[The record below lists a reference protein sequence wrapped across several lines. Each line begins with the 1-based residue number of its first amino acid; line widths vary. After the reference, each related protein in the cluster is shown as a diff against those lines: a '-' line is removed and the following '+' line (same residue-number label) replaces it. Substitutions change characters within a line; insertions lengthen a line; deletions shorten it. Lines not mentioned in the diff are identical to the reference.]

1 MGRVVRP
8 GRTKGDSVVAKEDT
22 ADTASGAAQD
32 VVPDAAQDVAPGAGK
47 PPAVEPD
54 GGTALVAWLA
64 RMRDESPVWRD
75 GEGHVH
81 LFRHEDIQRVLA
93 DPATFSSDTVGRLTG
108 GEKQAPRGTLLL
120 LDPPLHG
127 KMRRLVSRA
136 FTPNLITGL
145 EPWITDLTAGLL
157 DAAGDLDRFD
167 IVDTLANPLP
177 VTVIA
182 RMLGV
187 PPSDRDRFQGWADQ
201 LLTTDPED
209 PEAVQRMEETGKV
222 IAAYLQGFI
231 DDRRRTPQS
240 DLLGTLVNAEL
251 DGERLDDEDI
261 ASFATL
267 LLLAGHITTAVLLG
281 NTLISLDEN
290 PELFERVRE
299 DRSLVPAVLE
309 ETLRLRPPFTRIE
322 RVTATATR
330 FGGLE
335 IGPDTLVHLWL
346 LSANRD
352 ERIFEDAAAFRPD
365 RSNARQAA
373 FGHGIHYCI
382 GAPLARLEARI
393 ALDALLDRYARIE
406 VAPDARLTYHGTNVF
421 GARHLPLVVK
431 RA

>member
-1 MGRVVRP
+1 M
-8 GRTKGDSVVAKEDT
+8 AKEGP
-22 ADTASGAAQD
+22 GAVSEA
-32 VVPDAAQDVAPGAGK
+32 VPGTAPGTAPGVGK
-47 PPAVEPD
+47 PPTVEPD
-54 GGTALVAWLA
+54 GGTALLAWLA
-64 RMRDESPVWRD
+64 RMRGESPVWRD
-75 GEGHVH
+75 ESGEVH
-81 LFRHEDIQRVLA
+81 LFRHADIQRVLA
-93 DPATFSSDTVGRLTG
+93 DPATFSSDTVGRLSG
-108 GEKQAPRGTLLL
+108 GVKQAPRGTLLL

-145 EPWITDLTAGLL
+145 EPWITELTAELL
-157 DAAGDLDRFD
+157 DTAADMDGFDLDDVDLDGFD
-167 IVDTLANPLP
+167 LVDTLANPLP

-209 PEAVQRMEETGKV
+209 PEAVRRMEETGTV
-222 IAAYLQGFI
+222 IASYLQDFI
-231 DDRRRTPQS
+231 DDRRRTPQN
-240 DLLGTLVNAEL
+240 DLLGMLVGAEL

-281 NTLISLDEN
+281 NTLMTLDED
-290 PELFERVRE
+290 PLLFDQVRE
-299 DRSLVPAVLE
+299 DRSLVPALLE

-322 RVTATATR
+322 RVTATATE
-330 FGGLE
+330 FAGIE
-335 IGPDTLVHLWL
+335 IGPDTLVHLWV

-352 ERIFEDAAAFRPD
+352 ERVFEDASTFRLG

-393 ALDALLDRYARIE
+393 ALNALLDRYVRVE